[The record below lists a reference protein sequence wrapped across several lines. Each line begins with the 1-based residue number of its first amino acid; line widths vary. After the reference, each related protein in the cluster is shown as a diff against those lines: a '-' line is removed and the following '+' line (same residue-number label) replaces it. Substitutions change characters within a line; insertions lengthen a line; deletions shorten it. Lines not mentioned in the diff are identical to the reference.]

1 MIVVKQINKSF
12 GTHKVI
18 EDISFSIKKGQIVG
32 LVGPNGSGKTTLIR
46 LMNGIIGTNGGVI
59 QINGLSPNENG
70 DDVRSFCGTMTENA
84 GLYEEITGRENL
96 IFFASL
102 YPNVDQERI
111 EELIHLFHLEPFID
125 RKVGTYSTG
134 MKKRLGLAKV
144 LLHHPKVLFLD
155 EPTNGLDPDG
165 IRLVLSYLKRLN
177 QEENTTIVICS
188 HVLEQLETVCDRYIF
203 IEEGKKIE
211 EGTKQQLEE
220 KYLHEIHLKIT
231 GDFPLSLLTDLQIS
245 ITKEVEGIK
254 LSLPDLGSVSNVLK
268 QITDRGKLYS
278 AEILNN
284 NLEALYFTIRRSN
297 HHE

>member
-1 MIVVKQINKSF
+1 MILVEQLNKTF

-18 EDISFSIKKGQIVG
+18 ENISFSIAKGQIVG
-32 LVGPNGSGKTTLIR
+32 LIGPNGSGKTTLIR
-46 LMNGIIGTNGGVI
+46 LMNGIISTNGGVI
-59 QINGLSPNENG
+59 QINGFSPNENG

-84 GLYEEITGRENL
+84 GLYEEMTGRANL

-102 YPNVDQERI
+102 YPNVDQKRI

-144 LLHHPKVLFLD
+144 LLHRPKILFLD

-211 EGTKQQLEE
+211 EGTKQQLEK
-220 KYLHEIHLKIT
+220 KYLHEIQLKLT
-231 GDFPLSLLTDLQIS
+231 GDFPLSLLTDLQIPF
-245 ITKEVEGIK
+245 TKEIDGIQV
-254 LSLPDLGSVSNVLK
+254 SLPDLETVSQVLK

-284 NLEALYFTIRRSN
+284 NLESLYFTIRRSN
-297 HHE
+297 RHE

>member
-18 EDISFSIKKGQIVG
+18 EDISFYIKKGQIVG
-32 LVGPNGSGKTTLIR
+32 LIGPNGSGKTTLIR

-59 QINGLSPNENG
+59 QINGFSPNENG

-84 GLYEEITGRENL
+84 GLYEEMTGRDNL
-96 IFFASL
+96 NFFASL
-102 YPNVDQERI
+102 YLNVDLERI
-111 EELIHLFHLEPFID
+111 EKLIHLFHLEPFID

-134 MKKRLGLAKV
+134 MKKRIGLAKV

-165 IRLVLSYLKRLN
+165 IRLVLSYLKQLN

-211 EGTKQQLEE
+211 EGTKQELEE
-220 KYLHEIHLKIT
+220 KYLHEIQLKIT
-231 GDFPLSLLTDLQIS
+231 GDFPLSLLTDLHIS
-245 ITKEVEGIK
+245 ITKEVDGIK
-254 LSLPDLGSVSNVLK
+254 LSLPDLDTVSNVLK